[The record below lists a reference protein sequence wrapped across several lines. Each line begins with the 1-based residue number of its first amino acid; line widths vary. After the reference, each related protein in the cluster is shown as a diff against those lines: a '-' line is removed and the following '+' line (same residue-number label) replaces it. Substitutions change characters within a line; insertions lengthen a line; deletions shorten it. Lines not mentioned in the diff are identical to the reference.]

1 MKLNEGQRPFIDK
14 VASDTRE
21 YVQALL
27 DDNQRLGRTAAE
39 AQMERDHAKQ
49 ALEHAIAELNSRE
62 RTESELRERV
72 AAIEEESLAFT
83 ARYVEVE
90 QQNTHLANLYV
101 ASYQLHGTLDRER
114 VLAAIKEVVINLIGS
129 EEVGIWELDAR
140 NNALAL
146 LDSFGIDERQWTKV
160 ALDAEAGLVG
170 LVAETGAR
178 FVAGEAE
185 LVGSGAEADLS
196 ACIPLKLDDTVI
208 GVIGIF
214 NLLPQKSGFEPIDL
228 ELFELLASHA
238 ATALYCTRATSRLTV
253 VS

>member
-27 DDNQRLGRTAAE
+27 DENQRLGRAGAE
-39 AQMERDHAKQ
+39 AQLERDHAKQ
-49 ALEHAIAELNSRE
+49 ALEHALAELNSHE
-62 RTESELRERV
+62 RTEALLRDRV
-72 AAIEEESLAFT
+72 AAIEEESRTFT

-129 EEVGIWELDAR
+129 EEVAIWELDPRA
-140 NNALAL
+140 NALAL
-146 LDSFGIDERQWTKV
+146 LDSFGIDQRQWTKV
-160 ALDAEAGLVG
+160 PLDQEGGLIGLVE
-170 LVAETGAR
+170 ETGTR

-185 LVGSGAEADLS
+185 LVGSGSEADLS
-196 ACIPLKLDDTVI
+196 ACIPLKLDHIVI

-214 NLLPQKSGFEPIDL
+214 RLQPQKSGFEPIDL

-238 ATALYCTRATSRLTV
+238 ATALYCTRATSRLMV